1 MTLLDVSVTTALD
14 VAAIEDSILAVVDD
28 DAAVGASVTVVV
40 ADAVLLMVVATVDD
54 GDTVGLT
61 VATVVTTVDAVCVVD
76 VFGDEADVVG
86 MVGVV
91 DDVVSVVDVV
101 GVVDDVGDVV
111 VVVDVVGTVDVVV
124 VTVVEVVGVAVL
136 DVETTAA
143 RMKLRHS
150 ANLHRW
156 GPVSVPS
163 RTPRHLNVP
172 PPFQKKMP
180 AHPPV
185 SLHSALHSSRLIGPL
200 NTYDRSALIVAK
212 SYWSPSVA
220 SAYTGC
226 SVGALVVV
234 ETVLSLGITVV
245 WSTRVVVGADEV
257 STSAVAVATDV
268 FSVASVMVDGTV
280 DDVDA
285 VDETVATVAG
295 REVAADVEPTVA
307 SVEVTTPAQKV
318 HPLRL
323 HTPGPDRSLLHM
335 TMRPASRR
343 HGPSLS

>member
-54 GDTVGLT
+54 GDTVGST

-76 VFGDEADVVG
+76 V
-86 MVGVV
+86 V

-101 GVVDDVGDVV
+101 GVVDDLGDVV

-136 DVETTAA
+136 DVETTTAA

-172 PPFQKKMP
+172 PAFQKKMP

-245 WSTRVVVGADEV
+245 WSTKVVVGADEV

-335 TMRPASRR
+335 TTRPSSRR
-343 HGPSLS
+343 HGPSPS

>member
-54 GDTVGLT
+54 GDTVGFT
-61 VATVVTTVDAVCVVD
+61 DATVVTTVDAVCVVD
-76 VFGDEADVVG
+76 
-86 MVGVV
+86 VV

-101 GVVDDVGDVV
+101 GVVDDLGDVV

-143 RMKLRHS
+143 REKLRLS

-172 PPFQKKMP
+172 PAFQKKMP
-180 AHPPV
+180 AHSPV
-185 SLHSALHSSRLIGPL
+185 SLHSALHSSGLLEHIRFLYVDRCEVVLVAIGGL
-200 NTYDRSALIVAK
+200 RIHWLLCRGV
-212 SYWSPSVA
+212 
-220 SAYTGC
+220 GC
-226 SVGALVVV
+226 C
-234 ETVLSLGITVV
+234 
-245 WSTRVVVGADEV
+245 
-257 STSAVAVATDV
+257 
-268 FSVASVMVDGTV
+268 
-280 DDVDA
+280 
-285 VDETVATVAG
+285 
-295 REVAADVEPTVA
+295 
-307 SVEVTTPAQKV
+307 
-318 HPLRL
+318 
-323 HTPGPDRSLLHM
+323 
-335 TMRPASRR
+335 
-343 HGPSLS
+343 